1 MSGRL
6 VWDATA
12 SHYYQTGCN
21 HGVLY
26 KQDNSGAYPAGVAW
40 NGLTAVTVSPEGADA
55 TEIYA
60 DNIKYLT
67 LRSAENIKATIEA
80 LFSPPEF
87 DECDGSA
94 ELATG
99 MKISQQARKAFGF
112 VWETIK
118 GNDVALNDY
127 GRILHILYG
136 CTVAPSEKAYQTVND
151 SPEVMNLS
159 WEIDTVPVAVTG
171 HKATAYVEI
180 DLTALSPAQ
189 VAAVEAALFG
199 ADAADA
205 VPATYKK
212 ASDNGGTYQATGVDY
227 YTRSGTEGSYTYSK
241 VNNPASESFSTY
253 YVIDTPGSDA
263 VTASAPYLPLPN
275 ALATII
281 TNAA

>member
-1 MSGRL
+1 MSKL
-6 VWDATA
+6 VWDAATT
-12 SHYYQTGCN
+12 HFYQTGCK

-26 KQDNSGAYPAGVAW
+26 KQDSSGAYPTGVAF

-60 DNIKYLT
+60 DDIKYLT

-87 DECDGSA
+87 DECDGSV

-99 MKISQQARKAFGF
+99 MKIAQQARKAFGF
-112 VWETIK
+112 VWETVK
-118 GNDVALNDY
+118 GNETELNDH

-136 CTVAPSEKAYQTVND
+136 CTVAPSEKSYQTIND

-159 WEIDTVPVAVTG
+159 WEIDTVPAAVTG

-180 DLTALSPAQ
+180 DLTELSVAQ
-189 VAAVEAALFG
+189 VEAVEAALFG
-199 ADAADA
+199 ADAASA
-205 VPATYKK
+205 VTATYKK
-212 ASDNGGTYQATGVDY
+212 ATGTFQATGVDY

-241 VNNPASESFSTY
+241 VNSPSSESFDTY
-253 YVIDTPGSDA
+253 YVVDRPAHDA
-263 VTASAPYLPLPN
+263 VTASSPYLPLPD

>member
-1 MSGRL
+1 MSKL
-6 VWDATA
+6 VWDAAAT
-12 SHYYQTGCN
+12 HYYQTGCN

-26 KQDNSGAYPAGVAW
+26 KQDASGAYPAGVAW
-40 NGLTAVTVSPEGADA
+40 DGLTAVTVSPEGADA

-80 LFSPPEF
+80 LYSPAEF

-94 ELATG
+94 SLATG

-118 GNDVALNDY
+118 GNDTKLNDY

-136 CTVAPSEKAYQTVND
+136 CTVSPSEKAYQTVND
-151 SPEVMNLS
+151 SPEVMNCS

-171 HKATAYVEI
+171 HKPTAYVEI
-180 DLTALSPAQ
+180 DLTELSNAQ

-205 VPATYKK
+205 VDPTYKK
-212 ASDNGGTYQATGVDY
+212 ANSGGATYQATGVDY
-227 YTRSGTEGSYTYSK
+227 YTKAGNVYTK
-241 VNNPASESFSTY
+241 VTTPSETDFADY
-253 YVIDTPGSDA
+253 YVVDTPGHDA
-263 VTASAPYLPLPN
+263 VTASTAYLPLPA

-281 TNAA
+281 ANAA

>member
-1 MSGRL
+1 MSKL
-6 VWDATA
+6 VWDAATT
-12 SHYYQTGCN
+12 HFYQTGCK

-26 KQDNSGAYPAGVAW
+26 KQNSAGAYPTGVAF

-60 DNIKYLT
+60 DDIKYLT

-87 DECDGSA
+87 DECDGSV

-99 MKISQQARKAFGF
+99 MKIAQQARKAFGF
-112 VWETIK
+112 VWETVK
-118 GNDVALNDY
+118 GNETELNDH

-136 CTVAPSEKAYQTVND
+136 CTVAPSEKSYQTIND

-159 WEIDTVPVAVTG
+159 WEIDTVPAAVTG

-180 DLTALSPAQ
+180 DLTELSAAQ
-189 VAAVEAALFG
+189 VEAVEAALFG
-199 ADAADA
+199 ADASEA
-205 VPATYKK
+205 VAATYK
-212 ASDNGGTYQATGVDY
+212 AANSGGATYQATGVDY
-227 YTRSGTEGSYTYSK
+227 YTKSGNVYTK
-241 VNNPASESFSTY
+241 VNSPSSDDFANY
-253 YVIDTPGSDA
+253 YVVDKPAHDA
-263 VTASAPYLPLPN
+263 VTASSPYLPLPD

>member
-1 MSGRL
+1 MSKL
-6 VWDATA
+6 VWDAATT
-12 SHYYQTGCN
+12 HFYQTGCK

-26 KQDNSGAYPAGVAW
+26 KQDSSGAYPTGVVF

-60 DNIKYLT
+60 DDIKYLT

-80 LFSPPEF
+80 LYSPPEF
-87 DECDGSA
+87 DECDGSY

-99 MKISQQARKAFGF
+99 MKIAQQARKAFGF
-112 VWETIK
+112 VWETVK
-118 GNDVALNDY
+118 GNETALNDY

-136 CTVAPSEKAYQTVND
+136 CTVAPSEKSYQTVND

-159 WEIDTVPVAVTG
+159 WEIDTVPAAVTG

-189 VAAVEAALFG
+189 VTAVENALFG
-199 ADAADA
+199 ADASEA
-205 VPATYKK
+205 VAATYK
-212 ASDNGGTYQATGVDY
+212 AANSGGATYQATGVDY
-227 YTRSGTEGSYTYSK
+227 YTKAGNVYSK
-241 VNNPASESFSTY
+241 VNSPSSDDFADY
-253 YVIDTPGSDA
+253 YVVDTPAQDA
-263 VTASAPYLPLPN
+263 QTASAAYLPLPN

-281 TNAA
+281 ANAA

>member
-1 MSGRL
+1 MSKL
-6 VWDATA
+6 VWDASST
-12 SHYYQTGCN
+12 HYYQTGCN

-26 KQDNSGAYPAGVAW
+26 KQDASGAYPAGVAW
-40 NGLTAVTVSPEGADA
+40 DGLTAVTVSPEGAEA

-87 DECDGSA
+87 DECDGSVS
-94 ELATG
+94 LATG
-99 MKISQQARKAFGF
+99 MKIAQQARKAFAF
-112 VWETIK
+112 AWETIK
-118 GNDVALNDY
+118 GNDVLLNDY

-136 CTVAPSEKAYQTVND
+136 CTVSPSEKAYQTVND
-151 SPEVMNLS
+151 SPDAQNLS

-171 HKATAYVEI
+171 HKPTAYVEI
-180 DLTALSPAQ
+180 DLTQLSPAQ
-189 VAAVEAALFG
+189 VAAVEGALFG
-199 ADAADA
+199 ADAAAA

-241 VNNPASESFSTY
+241 VNSPSSDAFSTY
-253 YVIDTPGSDA
+253 YVIDTPAMDA
-263 VTASAPYLPLPN
+263 VTASTAYCPLPN
-275 ALATII
+275 ALATLIA
-281 TNAA
+281 NVA

>member
-1 MSGRL
+1 MSKL
-6 VWDATA
+6 VWDAATT
-12 SHYYQTGCN
+12 HFYQTGCK

-26 KQDNSGAYPAGVAW
+26 KQDSSGAYPTGVAF

-60 DNIKYLT
+60 DDIKYLT

-87 DECDGSA
+87 DECDGSV

-99 MKISQQARKAFGF
+99 MKIAQQARKAFGF
-112 VWETIK
+112 VWETVK
-118 GNDVALNDY
+118 GNETELNDH

-136 CTVAPSEKAYQTVND
+136 CTVAPSEKSYQTIND

-159 WEIDTVPVAVTG
+159 WEIDTVPAAVTG

-189 VAAVEAALFG
+189 VTAVENALFG
-199 ADAADA
+199 ADAHEAIA
-205 VPATYKK
+205 ATYKK
-212 ASDNGGTYQATGVDY
+212 ATGTYQATGVDY
-227 YTRSGTEGSYTYSK
+227 YTRSGEGTTESPYVYTKDDTPS
-241 VNNPASESFSTY
+241 SEEFSTY
-253 YVIDTPGSDA
+253 YVVDTPAQDA
-263 VTASAPYLPLPN
+263 QTASTAYLPLPN

-281 TNAA
+281 ANAA

>member
-1 MSGRL
+1 MSKL
-6 VWDATA
+6 VWDAPTT
-12 SHYYQTGCN
+12 HFYQTGCK

-26 KQDNSGAYPAGVAW
+26 KQNSSGAYPTGVAF

-60 DNIKYLT
+60 DDIKYLT

-87 DECDGSA
+87 DECDGSV

-99 MKISQQARKAFGF
+99 MKIAQQARKAFGF
-112 VWETIK
+112 VWETVK
-118 GNDVALNDY
+118 GNETELNDH

-136 CTVAPSEKAYQTVND
+136 CTVAPSEKSYQTIND

-159 WEIDTVPVAVTG
+159 WEIDTVPAAVTG

-180 DLTALSPAQ
+180 DLTELSAAQ
-189 VAAVEAALFG
+189 VEAVEAALFG
-199 ADAADA
+199 TDASEA
-205 VPATYKK
+205 VAATYK
-212 ASDNGGTYQATGVDY
+212 AANSGGATYQATGVDY
-227 YTRSGTEGSYTYSK
+227 YTKAGNVYTK
-241 VNNPASESFSTY
+241 VNSPSSDDFANY
-253 YVIDTPGSDA
+253 YVVDTPAHDA
-263 VTASAPYLPLPN
+263 VTASVAYLPLPD